1 MGVSGAFL
9 TDFVMIR
16 LFGFAGSMSVW
27 QLLSSD
33 VTLKAAKYR
42 CLKGHKSIPVKLYKS
57 I

>member
-42 CLKGHKSIPVKLYKS
+42 CLKRHKSIPVKLYKS